1 MSSDSL
7 EILDDFRLDEVVQL
21 ILERIN
27 YVFVLQMFAVLG
39 SAHL

>member
-27 YVFVLQMFAVLG
+27 YVFVLQFFVVLG

>member
-7 EILDDFRLDEVVQL
+7 EILDDFKLDEVVQL

-27 YVFVLQMFAVLG
+27 YVFVLQIFVVLG